1 MAEAHCLGVSRVSFN
16 LKVGETKLTRYVS
29 PNPFVP
35 ADAEDRA
42 ERCNEILKIAALG
55 LKKRLEHTR
64 ARTAVVG
71 LSGGL
76 DSTLAILITAVA
88 MKLLDRPES
97 DIIAVTMPCFGTTD
111 RTRDN
116 AVELAQRLGASAPP
130 LTPWTSAMR

>member
-1 MAEAHCLGVSRVSFN
+1 MSRVSFN

-64 ARTAVVG
+64 A
-71 LSGGL
+71 
-76 DSTLAILITAVA
+76 
-88 MKLLDRPES
+88 
-97 DIIAVTMPCFGTTD
+97 
-111 RTRDN
+111 
-116 AVELAQRLGASAPP
+116 APP
-130 LTPWTSAMR
+130 WWGCPGAWTPPWPSSSPLWP